1 MYFLFQI
8 EMANIQNLHH
18 CHRHYKHGTIKY
30 GNMVVNRFFFEH
42 YLWTNCVEIENLRK
56 EIKLNPQYSI
66 ISQDVEKYIKDLLR
80 FFVLKLHHRDYN
92 TDDDNKFEDTIVPFN
107 NHLDSIWVLFSSH
120 YDDYSSFMKRISV
133 HILNGEEI
141 VLKKNYST
149 LMRNMKSK
157 IDISRLHYKNRYGSL
172 PDIELNSAIMKRFDG
187 LEYWQG
193 TYYNNGNCK
202 TGIMVYA
209 DHEEHFFIGTMTEDE
224 YFECGTVYYIDG
236 RTEEFKEGNSQ
247 GIIIPGNNQNNTD
260 EDDDSSVATFTE

>member
-1 MYFLFQI
+1 
-8 EMANIQNLHH
+8 MADIQNLHH

-30 GNMVVNRFFFEH
+30 GNLVVNRFSFEH

-66 ISQDVEKYIKDLLR
+66 VNQDVEKYIKDLLR

-92 TDDDNKFEDTIVPFN
+92 TGDDDKFEDTIVPFN

-120 YDDYSSFMKRISV
+120 YDEYSSFMKRISV

-141 VLKKNYST
+141 VLKRNYST
-149 LMRNMKSK
+149 LMQNMKSK

-172 PDIELNSAIMKRFDG
+172 PDIELNSAIVKRFGG

-193 TYYNNGNCK
+193 TYYNNGLCK
-202 TGIMVYA
+202 HGILVYCLNNH
-209 DHEEHFFIGTMTEDE
+209 DGFHHFIGTLAENE
-224 YFECGTVYYIDG
+224 NNEIESGTLFFTDG
-236 RTEEFKEGNSQ
+236 RTQDFREGEWLNDPDHPSDNQTNSH
-247 GIIIPGNNQNNTD
+247 